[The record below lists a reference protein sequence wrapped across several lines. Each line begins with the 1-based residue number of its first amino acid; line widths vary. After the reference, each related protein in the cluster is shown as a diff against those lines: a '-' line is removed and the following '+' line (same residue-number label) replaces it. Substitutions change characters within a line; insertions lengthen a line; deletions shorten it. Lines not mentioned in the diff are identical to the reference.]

1 MLHNNFFIGYIRS
14 LLRIVSKIFTFT
26 IHHAFEG
33 LVGPLIVIGPL
44 FCIIIVETW
53 LMKYVSTGVWL
64 VLLYFLY
71 KVTDKITGRDK
82 RDN

>member
-26 IHHAFEG
+26 IHHAFEA
-33 LVGPLIVIGPL
+33 LIGPLIVIGPIL
-44 FCIIIVETW
+44 CIMLVEPW
-53 LMKYVSTGVWL
+53 PMKFVSIGVWL
-64 VLLYFLY
+64 VFLYFLS
-71 KVTDKITGRDK
+71 KAIDKLIGRDK

>member
-1 MLHNNFFIGYIRS
+1 MLHNNLFIGYIRS

-26 IHHAFEG
+26 IHHAFEA
-33 LVGPLIVIGPL
+33 LIGPLIVIGPIL
-44 FCIIIVETW
+44 CIMLVEPW
-53 LMKYVSTGVWL
+53 PMKFVSIGVWL
-64 VLLYFLY
+64 VFLYFLS